1 MTGEQRRTTR
11 AVVRLWRADDGWGVL
26 DSAATPGGCLVH
38 FSVVEMPGYR
48 TLENGQSVLVDWE
61 AADTD
66 GFAYRAS
73 RVVVPGV
80 AAEAPG
86 TARGG
91 SGDAE
96 HVDDPVLRATTPN
109 EPPGL
114 RTICESMT
122 QTPLP

>member
-26 DSAATPGGCLVH
+26 DSAATPGGCLAH

-66 GFAYRAS
+66 GFAYRAT

-86 TARGG
+86 TAGAGPAMRSTLTIRAPG
-91 SGDAE
+91 
-96 HVDDPVLRATTPN
+96 DDP
-109 EPPGL
+109 E
-114 RTICESMT
+114 RTARSSND
-122 QTPLP
+122 L